1 MTIDEIYRT
10 VQALANKEQRG
21 YITPREF
28 NLYMKNAQMECYN
41 KRLEII
47 TNKASAKKING
58 QYPYSL
64 SPDLA
69 TQDLSSFLRE
79 GSYSAS
85 GLGFYSQVAINADYI
100 VSVSILRERANS
112 SLLNVPVDI
121 VPSSKINKLLRSN
134 LVSPTIQNPFAAIY
148 ESSSS
153 SFKNLRIYPDINNGN
168 FDKVLVS
175 YYLNNGSPKWN
186 YVTIQNKPVHD
197 PTTSVN
203 LKLPSRVHNEII
215 LKILD
220 YVGVSIRESELNQY
234 YQVKNAEKIQQES

>member
-47 TNKASAKKING
+47 TNKASAKKITG
-58 QYPYSL
+58 EYPYGL

-79 GSYSAS
+79 GSYGATGF
-85 GLGFYSQVAINADYI
+85 GLYSNVAINADYI
-100 VSVSILRERANS
+100 VSVSILREKHTS

-121 VPSSKINKLLRSN
+121 VPTSKINNLLRSN
-134 LVSPTIQNPFAAIY
+134 LVSPTIQNPIAAIY
-148 ESSSS
+148 ESSTS
-153 SFKNLRIYPDINNGN
+153 SFKNLRVYPDINNST
-168 FDKVLVS
+168 FDKIVIS
-175 YYLNNGSPKWN
+175 YYLNYGSPKWN
-186 YVTIQNKPVHD
+186 YVTVQNKPVHD

-203 LKLPSRVHNEII
+203 LKLPSRAHNEIV

-220 YVGVSIRESELNQY
+220 YIGVSIREPELNQY
-234 YQVKNAEKIQQES
+234 YQVKNAEKLQQES